1 MPRWKRFVMATVIT
15 IVLLTALLIF
25 AANRTIIPVVT
36 AVASQRS
43 VTVINDVINASLI
56 DAITAFGLTSE
67 DFYFVSVDETGR
79 LNSLSVNTIL
89 VAQVAA
95 RLATDISGEL
105 SADSVIDV
113 SVPMGLF
120 SGVAIFAGLGPSV
133 NFGVIPTGDATVEY
147 ETSFTW
153 AGINQVNFQVWLT
166 VETNMRIV
174 IPLQDTFITVSRRVP
189 LVNTIFA
196 GEVPP
201 GMLLTDLERP

>member
-1 MPRWKRFVMATVIT
+1 MATFIT
-15 IVLLTALLIF
+15 IVLLTSLLVF

-43 VTVINDVINASLI
+43 VTIINDVVNTSLI
-56 DAITAFGLTSE
+56 GVINNFGLTSE
-67 DFYFVSVDETGR
+67 DFYYAAVDEAGR

-95 RLATDISGEL
+95 LLAADISGEL
-105 SADSVIDV
+105 SVDSVIDI

-120 SGVAIFAGLGPSV
+120 SGIPIFAGLGPSV
-133 NFGVIPTGDATVEY
+133 TFGVIPAGDATVEY

-153 AGINQVNFQVWLT
+153 AGINQVNFQVWLV
-166 VETNMRIV
+166 VETNMRVV
-174 IPLQDTFITVSRRVP
+174 IPLQDEIITVSRRVP

-196 GEVPP
+196 GEVPA
-201 GMLLTDLERP
+201 GMLLTDLERN